1 MSGGMMNEKQ
11 GPWETMSQSFQDEY
25 AQSFWTQE
33 TAAIEVA
40 IGMPETKRGWKQLSG
55 NFGSFL
61 TSQLRRRAI
70 EVSERSL
77 DPEEKQKMNE
87 AKQVEIKNFISAKAL
102 EAIPA
107 HLQPDKQ
114 AAMRMRWILTWK
126 RDDSGGQRAKARC
139 VILGYM
145 DPQYEHRQEASPT
158 MTRTSRQV
166 MLAVSASLG
175 FGVWKGDVSEAFLQ
189 GREYK
194 GESFVIPTDDICDA
208 MGIPAGSVTRL
219 KKACYGLVDAILEW
233 FLTVS
238 EFLIS
243 IGFEKCACDR
253 VTLVVS
259 SLWKAEYSSVWL
271 VVMWMILCFVVYLD
285 VRHGKSCVNKFMNV
299 SSGALGKK
307 TILFS
312 VVLKSPDYHVVG
324 FRWVRPNT
332 SMI

>member
-1 MSGGMMNEKQ
+1 M
-11 GPWETMSQSFQDEY
+11 
-25 AQSFWTQE
+25 
-33 TAAIEVA
+33 
-40 IGMPETKRGWKQLSG
+40 
-55 NFGSFL
+55 
-61 TSQLRRRAI
+61 
-70 EVSERSL
+70 SERSL

-208 MGIPAGSVTRL
+208 GDTGRVSHSPQEGMLWLGGRNLGMVSHSV
-219 KKACYGLVDAILEW
+219 GVFDINW
-233 FLTVS
+233 F
-238 EFLIS
+238 
-243 IGFEKCACDR
+243 
-253 VTLVVS
+253 
-259 SLWKAEYSSVWL
+259 
-271 VVMWMILCFVVYLD
+271 
-285 VRHGKSCVNKFMNV
+285 
-299 SSGALGKK
+299 
-307 TILFS
+307 
-312 VVLKSPDYHVVG
+312 
-324 FRWVRPNT
+324 
-332 SMI
+332 